1 MWRRFSPPSR
11 KTGRLLITH
20 EAVQRCGWG
29 AEIAA
34 MAAKDAF
41 DYLDAPIE
49 RVCAKETPVPFS
61 PKLESYVIPDKDDE
75 QRFMATP
82 LPMPKLGL
90 TMEEGTIL
98 KWRKGEGEAVEKGEI
113 ILDIQT
119 DKATV
124 VPCGTDIAVIG
135 ETGEDISGFGG
146 GGPAETPVE
155 AEPGAADAPPAP
167 PPAPAPPLFQRRPSP
182 HSRRLRAAVFAS
194 PAARRVARELGIDSA
209 PSQARGPGGRI
220 VQADVRAAAA
230 SGLTAAHGRR
240 ERPRGRGRFH
250 APGRYAENHRRSHA
264 LSWSQVPRITMQAEV
279 DLTNLLAVREAG
291 RQAWEN
297 DLGVRVS
304 INDLILFYTAR
315 AVRRCPAVNVRLAEN
330 ALEQM
335 RDVNIGVAVAVEQGL
350 MVPVIRGADQKSI
363 DAISRES
370 RALAEAARAGALGLD
385 ALEGGTFTV
394 SNLGAYGVDHFSAI
408 INHPESAIL
417 SVGAARERA
426 VVRNGEVV
434 ARTTVYV
441 GINADHRLVDGAPAA
456 EFLSTLKGHAGAPQG
471 DARINNNPSSIN
483 ILQ

>member
-1 MWRRFSPPSR
+1 
-11 KTGRLLITH
+11 
-20 EAVQRCGWG
+20 
-29 AEIAA
+29 
-34 MAAKDAF
+34 
-41 DYLDAPIE
+41 
-49 RVCAKETPVPFS
+49 
-61 PKLESYVIPDKDDE
+61 
-75 QRFMATP
+75 MATP

-119 DKATV
+119 DKVEYEVESPDGGLLLKTLAGEGDV

-135 ETGEDISGFGG
+135 EEGENISSFGSTS
-146 GGPAETPVE
+146 AKAPVE
-155 AEPGAADAPPAP
+155 TESKAAEAPPTPPPTPAP
-167 PPAPAPPLFQRRPSP
+167 TPAPAAPVATQPAPTGR
-182 HSRRLRAAVFAS
+182 VFAS
-194 PAARRVARELGIDSA
+194 PAARRVARELGIDYRTLKGS
-209 PSQARGPGGRI
+209 GPGGRI

-230 SGLTAAHGRR
+230 SGLPSAPLAAASGPAAVAGSTPLAGMRKIIA
-240 ERPRGRGRFH
+240 ERML
-250 APGRYAENHRRSHA
+250 S
-264 LSWSQVPRITMQAEV
+264 SWSQVPRITMQAEV
-279 DLTNLLAVREAG
+279 DLTNLLAVREAS

-297 DLGVRVS
+297 DLGVKVS

-315 AVRRCPAVNVRLAEN
+315 AVRRCPAVNVRLTEN

-335 RDVNIGVAVAVEQGL
+335 QDVNIGVAVAVDQGL

-426 VVRNGEVV
+426 VVRSGEVV
-434 ARTTVYV
+434 ARTTAFI

-456 EFLSTLKGHAGAPQG
+456 EFLSTLKDMLEHPKVMPA
-471 DARINNNPSSIN
+471 
-483 ILQ
+483 

>member
-1 MWRRFSPPSR
+1 
-11 KTGRLLITH
+11 
-20 EAVQRCGWG
+20 
-29 AEIAA
+29 
-34 MAAKDAF
+34 
-41 DYLDAPIE
+41 
-49 RVCAKETPVPFS
+49 
-61 PKLESYVIPDKDDE
+61 
-75 QRFMATP
+75 MATP

-119 DKATV
+119 DKVEYEVESPGGGLLLKMLAGEGDV

-146 GGPAETPVE
+146 GGSAETSVE

-167 PPAPAPPLFQRRPSP
+167 PPAPAPTPVPAAPLPAQPAPAGR
-182 HSRRLRAAVFAS
+182 VFAS
-194 PAARRVARELGIDSA
+194 PAARRVARELGIDFRVLTGS
-209 PSQARGPGGRI
+209 GPGGRI

-230 SGLTAAHGRR
+230 SGLTAAPMAAASGPAAVAASTPLAGMRKIIADR
-240 ERPRGRGRFH
+240 ML
-250 APGRYAENHRRSHA
+250 S
-264 LSWSQVPRITMQAEV
+264 SWSQVPRITMQAEV

-315 AVRRCPAVNVRLAEN
+315 AVRRCPAVTVRLAEN

-456 EFLSTLKGHAGAPQG
+456 EFLSTLKDMLEHPKVMPA
-471 DARINNNPSSIN
+471 
-483 ILQ
+483 

>member
-1 MWRRFSPPSR
+1 
-11 KTGRLLITH
+11 
-20 EAVQRCGWG
+20 
-29 AEIAA
+29 
-34 MAAKDAF
+34 
-41 DYLDAPIE
+41 
-49 RVCAKETPVPFS
+49 
-61 PKLESYVIPDKDDE
+61 
-75 QRFMATP
+75 MATP

-119 DKATV
+119 DKVEYEVESPGGGLILKTLAGEGAV

-135 ETGEDISGFGG
+135 EAGEDISGFEGE
-146 GGPAETPVE
+146 PDKAPEK
-155 AEPGAADAPPAP
+155 AEPTVADAPATP
-167 PPAPAPPLFQRRPSP
+167 PPAPVPAPAPAAPLPAQTAPAGR
-182 HSRRLRAAVFAS
+182 VFAS
-194 PAARRVARELGIDSA
+194 PAARRVARELGIDYRVLTGS
-209 PSQARGPGGRI
+209 GPGGRI

-230 SGLTAAHGRR
+230 SGLPAAPAAAASGPAAVASSTPLAGMRKIIADR
-240 ERPRGRGRFH
+240 ML
-250 APGRYAENHRRSHA
+250 A
-264 LSWSQVPRITMQAEV
+264 SWSQVPRITMQAEV
-279 DLTNLLAVREAG
+279 DLTNLLAVREAS

-385 ALEGGTFTV
+385 ALEGGTFTI

-434 ARTTVYV
+434 ARTTAYV

-456 EFLSTLKGHAGAPQG
+456 EFLATLKEMLEHPKVMPA
-471 DARINNNPSSIN
+471 
-483 ILQ
+483 

>member
-1 MWRRFSPPSR
+1 
-11 KTGRLLITH
+11 
-20 EAVQRCGWG
+20 
-29 AEIAA
+29 
-34 MAAKDAF
+34 
-41 DYLDAPIE
+41 
-49 RVCAKETPVPFS
+49 
-61 PKLESYVIPDKDDE
+61 
-75 QRFMATP
+75 MATP

-119 DKATV
+119 DKVEYEVESPGGGLILKTLAGEGAV

-135 ETGEDISGFGG
+135 EAGEDISGFEGE
-146 GGPAETPVE
+146 PDKAPEK
-155 AEPGAADAPPAP
+155 AEPTVADAPATP
-167 PPAPAPPLFQRRPSP
+167 PPAPVPAPAP
-182 HSRRLRAAVFAS
+182 AAPVPAQTAPAGRVFAS
-194 PAARRVARELGIDSA
+194 PAARRVARELGIDYRVLTGS
-209 PSQARGPGGRI
+209 GPGGRI

-230 SGLTAAHGRR
+230 SGLPAAPAAAASGPAAVASSTPLAGMRKIIADR
-240 ERPRGRGRFH
+240 ML
-250 APGRYAENHRRSHA
+250 A
-264 LSWSQVPRITMQAEV
+264 SWSQVPRITMQAEV
-279 DLTNLLAVREAG
+279 DLTNLLAVREAS

-297 DLGVRVS
+297 DLGVKIS

-335 RDVNIGVAVAVEQGL
+335 RDVNIGVAVAVDQGL

-385 ALEGGTFTV
+385 ALAGGTFTI

-434 ARTTVYV
+434 ARTTAFV

-456 EFLSTLKGHAGAPQG
+456 EFLATLKDMLEHPKVMPA
-471 DARINNNPSSIN
+471 
-483 ILQ
+483 

>member
-1 MWRRFSPPSR
+1 
-11 KTGRLLITH
+11 
-20 EAVQRCGWG
+20 
-29 AEIAA
+29 
-34 MAAKDAF
+34 
-41 DYLDAPIE
+41 
-49 RVCAKETPVPFS
+49 
-61 PKLESYVIPDKDDE
+61 
-75 QRFMATP
+75 MATP

-119 DKATV
+119 DKVEYEVESPGGGLILKTLAGEGAV

-135 ETGEDISGFGG
+135 EAGEDISGFEGE
-146 GGPAETPVE
+146 PDKAPEKAETTV
-155 AEPGAADAPPAP
+155 ADAPATP
-167 PPAPAPPLFQRRPSP
+167 PPAPVPAPVPAAPLPAQTAPAGR
-182 HSRRLRAAVFAS
+182 VFAS
-194 PAARRVARELGIDSA
+194 PAARRVARELGIDYRVLTGS
-209 PSQARGPGGRI
+209 GPGGRI

-230 SGLTAAHGRR
+230 SGLPAAPAAAASGPAAVASSTPLAGMRKIIADR
-240 ERPRGRGRFH
+240 ML
-250 APGRYAENHRRSHA
+250 A
-264 LSWSQVPRITMQAEV
+264 SWSQVPRITMQAEV
-279 DLTNLLAVREAG
+279 DLTNLLAVREAS

-385 ALEGGTFTV
+385 ALEGGTFTI

-434 ARTTVYV
+434 ARTTAYV

-456 EFLSTLKGHAGAPQG
+456 EFLATLKDMLEHPKVMPA
-471 DARINNNPSSIN
+471 
-483 ILQ
+483 

>member
-1 MWRRFSPPSR
+1 
-11 KTGRLLITH
+11 
-20 EAVQRCGWG
+20 
-29 AEIAA
+29 
-34 MAAKDAF
+34 
-41 DYLDAPIE
+41 
-49 RVCAKETPVPFS
+49 
-61 PKLESYVIPDKDDE
+61 
-75 QRFMATP
+75 MATP

-98 KWRKGEGEAVEKGEI
+98 KWRKGEGETVDKGEI

-119 DKATV
+119 DKVEYEVESPDGGLLLKTLAGEGDV

-135 ETGEDISGFGG
+135 EAGEDISGFEST
-146 GGPAETPVE
+146 PAKASAETEPAR
-155 AEPGAADAPPAP
+155 AEAPPTP
-167 PPAPAPPLFQRRPSP
+167 PPAPAPAPAP
-182 HSRRLRAAVFAS
+182 AAPVATQPAPTGRVFAS
-194 PAARRVARELGIDSA
+194 PAARRVARELGIDYRTLKGS
-209 PSQARGPGGRI
+209 GPGGRI
-220 VQADVRAAAA
+220 VQADVRGAAA
-230 SGLTAAHGRR
+230 SGLPTPPLAAASGPAAVAGSTPLAGMRKIIA
-240 ERPRGRGRFH
+240 ERML
-250 APGRYAENHRRSHA
+250 S
-264 LSWSQVPRITMQAEV
+264 SWSQVPRITMQAEV
-279 DLTNLLAVREAG
+279 DLTNLLAVREAS

-297 DLGVRVS
+297 DLGVKVS

-315 AVRRCPAVNVRLAEN
+315 AVRRCPAVNVRLTEN

-335 RDVNIGVAVAVEQGL
+335 QDVNIGVAVAVEQGL

-426 VVRNGEVV
+426 VARNGEVV
-434 ARTTVYV
+434 ARTTAFI

-456 EFLSTLKGHAGAPQG
+456 GFLSTLKEMLEHPKVMPA
-471 DARINNNPSSIN
+471 
-483 ILQ
+483 

>member
-1 MWRRFSPPSR
+1 
-11 KTGRLLITH
+11 
-20 EAVQRCGWG
+20 
-29 AEIAA
+29 
-34 MAAKDAF
+34 
-41 DYLDAPIE
+41 
-49 RVCAKETPVPFS
+49 
-61 PKLESYVIPDKDDE
+61 
-75 QRFMATP
+75 MATP

-119 DKATV
+119 DKVEYEVESPGGGLILKTLAGEGAV

-135 ETGEDISGFGG
+135 EAGEDISGFEGE
-146 GGPAETPVE
+146 PDKAPEK
-155 AEPGAADAPPAP
+155 AEPTVADAPATP
-167 PPAPAPPLFQRRPSP
+167 PPAPVPAPAPAAPLPAQTAPAGR
-182 HSRRLRAAVFAS
+182 VFAS
-194 PAARRVARELGIDSA
+194 PAARRVARELGIDYRVLTGS
-209 PSQARGPGGRI
+209 GPGGRI

-230 SGLTAAHGRR
+230 SGLPAAPAAAASGPAAVASSTPLAGMRKIIADR
-240 ERPRGRGRFH
+240 ML
-250 APGRYAENHRRSHA
+250 A
-264 LSWSQVPRITMQAEV
+264 SWSQVPRITMQAEV
-279 DLTNLLAVREAG
+279 DLTNLLAVREAS

-385 ALEGGTFTV
+385 ALEGGTFTI

-434 ARTTVYV
+434 ARTTAFV

-456 EFLSTLKGHAGAPQG
+456 EFLATLKDMLEHPKVMPA
-471 DARINNNPSSIN
+471 
-483 ILQ
+483 

>member
-1 MWRRFSPPSR
+1 
-11 KTGRLLITH
+11 
-20 EAVQRCGWG
+20 
-29 AEIAA
+29 
-34 MAAKDAF
+34 
-41 DYLDAPIE
+41 
-49 RVCAKETPVPFS
+49 
-61 PKLESYVIPDKDDE
+61 
-75 QRFMATP
+75 MATP

-119 DKATV
+119 DKVEYEVESPDGGLLLKTLAGEGDV
-124 VPCGTDIAVIG
+124 IPCGTDIAVIG
-135 ETGEDISGFGG
+135 EAGEDISGFESA
-146 GGPAETPVE
+146 PAKAPVE
-155 AEPGAADAPPAP
+155 TESEAVEALPTP
-167 PPAPAPPLFQRRPSP
+167 PPAPSKTAPAP
-182 HSRRLRAAVFAS
+182 AAPVEAQPARTGRIFAS
-194 PAARRVARELGIDSA
+194 PAARRVARELGIDYRTLKGS
-209 PSQARGPGGRI
+209 GPGGRI

-230 SGLTAAHGRR
+230 SGIPAAITAAASGPAAVAGSTPLAGMRKIIA
-240 ERPRGRGRFH
+240 ERML
-250 APGRYAENHRRSHA
+250 S
-264 LSWSQVPRITMQAEV
+264 SWSQVPRITMQAEV
-279 DLTNLLAVREAG
+279 DLTNLLAVREAS

-297 DLGVRVS
+297 DLGVKVS

-315 AVRRCPAVNVRLAEN
+315 AVRRCPAVNVRLTEN

-335 RDVNIGVAVAVEQGL
+335 QDVNIGVAVAVEQGL

-434 ARTTVYV
+434 ARTTAFV
-441 GINADHRLVDGAPAA
+441 GINADHRVVDGAPAA
-456 EFLSTLKGHAGAPQG
+456 EFLSTLKEMLEHPKVMPA
-471 DARINNNPSSIN
+471 
-483 ILQ
+483 

>member
-1 MWRRFSPPSR
+1 
-11 KTGRLLITH
+11 
-20 EAVQRCGWG
+20 
-29 AEIAA
+29 
-34 MAAKDAF
+34 
-41 DYLDAPIE
+41 
-49 RVCAKETPVPFS
+49 
-61 PKLESYVIPDKDDE
+61 
-75 QRFMATP
+75 MATP

-119 DKATV
+119 DKVEYEVESPDGGLLLKTLAGEGDV

-135 ETGEDISGFGG
+135 EEGENISGFGG
-146 GGPAETPVE
+146 TPAKAPVE
-155 AEPGAADAPPAP
+155 TEPEAAEALPTP
-167 PPAPAPPLFQRRPSP
+167 PPAPSKTAPAP
-182 HSRRLRAAVFAS
+182 AAPVAAQPARTGRVFAS
-194 PAARRVARELGIDSA
+194 PAARRVARELGIDYRTLKGS
-209 PSQARGPGGRI
+209 GPGGRI

-230 SGLTAAHGRR
+230 SGIPAAVTAAASGPAAVAGSTPLAGMRKIIA
-240 ERPRGRGRFH
+240 ERML
-250 APGRYAENHRRSHA
+250 S
-264 LSWSQVPRITMQAEV
+264 SWSQVPRITMQAEV
-279 DLTNLLAVREAG
+279 DLTNLLAVREAS

-297 DLGVRVS
+297 DLGVKVS

-315 AVRRCPAVNVRLAEN
+315 AVRRCPAVNVRLTEN

-335 RDVNIGVAVAVEQGL
+335 QDVNIGVAVAVEQGL

-434 ARTTVYV
+434 ARTTAFV
-441 GINADHRLVDGAPAA
+441 GINADHRVVDGAPAA
-456 EFLSTLKGHAGAPQG
+456 EFLSTLKEMLEHPKVMPA
-471 DARINNNPSSIN
+471 
-483 ILQ
+483 

>member
-1 MWRRFSPPSR
+1 
-11 KTGRLLITH
+11 
-20 EAVQRCGWG
+20 
-29 AEIAA
+29 
-34 MAAKDAF
+34 
-41 DYLDAPIE
+41 
-49 RVCAKETPVPFS
+49 
-61 PKLESYVIPDKDDE
+61 
-75 QRFMATP
+75 MATP

-119 DKATV
+119 DKVEYEVESPDGGLLLKTLAGEGDV

-135 ETGEDISGFGG
+135 EEGENISGFGSA
-146 GGPAETPVE
+146 PAKAPVE
-155 AEPGAADAPPAP
+155 TESEAAEALPTP
-167 PPAPAPPLFQRRPSP
+167 PPAPSKTAPAP
-182 HSRRLRAAVFAS
+182 AAPVAAQPARTGRIFAS
-194 PAARRVARELGIDSA
+194 PAARRVARELGIDFRTLRGS
-209 PSQARGPGGRI
+209 GPGGRI

-230 SGLTAAHGRR
+230 SGIPAAVTAAASGPAAVAGSTPLAGMRKIIADR
-240 ERPRGRGRFH
+240 ML
-250 APGRYAENHRRSHA
+250 S
-264 LSWSQVPRITMQAEV
+264 SWSQVPRITMQAEV
-279 DLTNLLAVREAG
+279 DLTNLLAVREAS

-297 DLGVRVS
+297 DLGVKVS

-315 AVRRCPAVNVRLAEN
+315 AVRRCPAVNVRLTEN

-335 RDVNIGVAVAVEQGL
+335 QDVNIGVAVAVEQGL

-434 ARTTVYV
+434 ARTTAFV
-441 GINADHRLVDGAPAA
+441 GINADHRVVDGAPAA
-456 EFLSTLKGHAGAPQG
+456 EFLSTLKEMLEHPKVMPA
-471 DARINNNPSSIN
+471 
-483 ILQ
+483 

>member
-1 MWRRFSPPSR
+1 
-11 KTGRLLITH
+11 
-20 EAVQRCGWG
+20 
-29 AEIAA
+29 
-34 MAAKDAF
+34 
-41 DYLDAPIE
+41 
-49 RVCAKETPVPFS
+49 
-61 PKLESYVIPDKDDE
+61 
-75 QRFMATP
+75 MATP

-119 DKATV
+119 DKVEYEVESPGGGLILKTLAGEGAV

-135 ETGEDISGFGG
+135 EAGEDISGFEGE
-146 GGPAETPVE
+146 PDKAPEK
-155 AEPGAADAPPAP
+155 AEPTVADAPATP
-167 PPAPAPPLFQRRPSP
+167 PPAPVPAPAPAAPLPAQTAPAGR
-182 HSRRLRAAVFAS
+182 VFAS
-194 PAARRVARELGIDSA
+194 PAARRVARELGIDYRVLTGS
-209 PSQARGPGGRI
+209 GPGGRI

-230 SGLTAAHGRR
+230 SGLPAAPAAAASGPAAVASSTPLAGMRKIIADR
-240 ERPRGRGRFH
+240 ML
-250 APGRYAENHRRSHA
+250 A
-264 LSWSQVPRITMQAEV
+264 SWSQVPRITMQAEV
-279 DLTNLLAVREAG
+279 DLTNLLAVREAS

-385 ALEGGTFTV
+385 ALAGGTFTI

-434 ARTTVYV
+434 ARTTAFV

-456 EFLSTLKGHAGAPQG
+456 EFLATLKDMLEHPKVMPA
-471 DARINNNPSSIN
+471 
-483 ILQ
+483 

>member
-1 MWRRFSPPSR
+1 
-11 KTGRLLITH
+11 
-20 EAVQRCGWG
+20 
-29 AEIAA
+29 
-34 MAAKDAF
+34 
-41 DYLDAPIE
+41 
-49 RVCAKETPVPFS
+49 
-61 PKLESYVIPDKDDE
+61 
-75 QRFMATP
+75 MATP

-119 DKATV
+119 DKVEYEVESPDGGLLLKTLAGEGDV

-135 ETGEDISGFGG
+135 EEGENISGFGSA
-146 GGPAETPVE
+146 PAKAPVE
-155 AEPGAADAPPAP
+155 TESEAAEALPTP
-167 PPAPAPPLFQRRPSP
+167 PPAPSKTAPAP
-182 HSRRLRAAVFAS
+182 AAPVEAQPARTGRIFAS
-194 PAARRVARELGIDSA
+194 PAARRVARELGIDFRTLKGS
-209 PSQARGPGGRI
+209 GPGGRI

-230 SGLTAAHGRR
+230 SGIPAAVTAAASGPAAVAGSTPLAGMRKIIA
-240 ERPRGRGRFH
+240 ERML
-250 APGRYAENHRRSHA
+250 S
-264 LSWSQVPRITMQAEV
+264 SWSQVPRITMQAEV
-279 DLTNLLAVREAG
+279 DLTNLLAVREAS

-297 DLGVRVS
+297 DLGVKVS
-304 INDLILFYTAR
+304 INDLIFFYTAR
-315 AVRRCPAVNVRLAEN
+315 AVRRCPAVNVRLTEN

-335 RDVNIGVAVAVEQGL
+335 QDVNIGVAVAVEQGL

-434 ARTTVYV
+434 ARTTAFV
-441 GINADHRLVDGAPAA
+441 GINADHRVVDGAPAA
-456 EFLSTLKGHAGAPQG
+456 EFLSTLKEMLEHPKVMPA
-471 DARINNNPSSIN
+471 
-483 ILQ
+483 

>member
-1 MWRRFSPPSR
+1 
-11 KTGRLLITH
+11 
-20 EAVQRCGWG
+20 
-29 AEIAA
+29 
-34 MAAKDAF
+34 
-41 DYLDAPIE
+41 
-49 RVCAKETPVPFS
+49 
-61 PKLESYVIPDKDDE
+61 
-75 QRFMATP
+75 MATP

-119 DKATV
+119 DKVEYEVESPGGGLILKTLAGEGAV

-135 ETGEDISGFGG
+135 EAGEDISGFEGE
-146 GGPAETPVE
+146 PDKAPEK
-155 AEPGAADAPPAP
+155 AEPTVADAPATP
-167 PPAPAPPLFQRRPSP
+167 PPAPAPAPAP
-182 HSRRLRAAVFAS
+182 AAPVPAQTAPAGRVFAS
-194 PAARRVARELGIDSA
+194 PAARRVARELGIDYRVLTGS
-209 PSQARGPGGRI
+209 GPGGRI

-230 SGLTAAHGRR
+230 SGLPAAPAAAASGPAAVASSTPLAGMRKIIADR
-240 ERPRGRGRFH
+240 ML
-250 APGRYAENHRRSHA
+250 A
-264 LSWSQVPRITMQAEV
+264 SWSQVPRITMQAEV
-279 DLTNLLAVREAG
+279 DLTNLLAVREAS

-335 RDVNIGVAVAVEQGL
+335 RDVNIGVAVAVDQGL

-385 ALEGGTFTV
+385 ALAGGTFTI

-434 ARTTVYV
+434 ARTTAYV

-456 EFLSTLKGHAGAPQG
+456 EFLATLKDMLEHPKVMPA
-471 DARINNNPSSIN
+471 
-483 ILQ
+483 

>member
-1 MWRRFSPPSR
+1 
-11 KTGRLLITH
+11 
-20 EAVQRCGWG
+20 
-29 AEIAA
+29 
-34 MAAKDAF
+34 
-41 DYLDAPIE
+41 
-49 RVCAKETPVPFS
+49 
-61 PKLESYVIPDKDDE
+61 
-75 QRFMATP
+75 MATP

-98 KWRKGEGEAVEKGEI
+98 KWRKDEGEAVEKGEI

-119 DKATV
+119 DKVEYEVESPDGGLLLKTLAGEGDV

-135 ETGEDISGFGG
+135 EAGEDISSFGSAPPSA
-146 GGPAETPVE
+146 PAE
-155 AEPGAADAPPAP
+155 AEPVAAQASPTLPPSPAP
-167 PPAPAPPLFQRRPSP
+167 SPAPTAPVQTQSAPTGR
-182 HSRRLRAAVFAS
+182 VFAS
-194 PAARRVARELGIDSA
+194 PAARRVARELGIDYRTLKGS
-209 PSQARGPGGRI
+209 GPGGRI

-230 SGLTAAHGRR
+230 SGLPAASAAASSGPAAVAGSTPLAGMRKIIA
-240 ERPRGRGRFH
+240 ERML
-250 APGRYAENHRRSHA
+250 A
-264 LSWSQVPRITMQAEV
+264 SWSQVPRITMQAEV
-279 DLTNLLAVREAG
+279 DLTNLLAVREAS

-297 DLGVRVS
+297 DLGVKVS

-330 ALEQM
+330 TLEQM
-335 RDVNIGVAVAVEQGL
+335 QDVNIGVAVAVEQGL

-434 ARTTVYV
+434 ARTTAYV

-456 EFLSTLKGHAGAPQG
+456 EFLSTLKEMLEHPKVMPA
-471 DARINNNPSSIN
+471 
-483 ILQ
+483 

>member
-1 MWRRFSPPSR
+1 
-11 KTGRLLITH
+11 
-20 EAVQRCGWG
+20 
-29 AEIAA
+29 
-34 MAAKDAF
+34 
-41 DYLDAPIE
+41 
-49 RVCAKETPVPFS
+49 
-61 PKLESYVIPDKDDE
+61 
-75 QRFMATP
+75 MATP

-119 DKATV
+119 DKVEYEVESPDGGLLLKTLAGEGDV

-135 ETGEDISGFGG
+135 EEGENISDFGG
-146 GGPAETPVE
+146 TPAKAPVE
-155 AEPGAADAPPAP
+155 TEPEAAEALPTP
-167 PPAPAPPLFQRRPSP
+167 PPAPSKTAPAP
-182 HSRRLRAAVFAS
+182 AAPVAAQPARTGRIFAS
-194 PAARRVARELGIDSA
+194 PAARRVARELGIDYRTLMGS
-209 PSQARGPGGRI
+209 GPGGRI

-230 SGLTAAHGRR
+230 SGIPAAVTAAASGPAAVADSTPLAGMRKIIA
-240 ERPRGRGRFH
+240 ERML
-250 APGRYAENHRRSHA
+250 S
-264 LSWSQVPRITMQAEV
+264 SWSQVPRITMQAEV
-279 DLTNLLAVREAG
+279 DLTNLLAVREAS

-297 DLGVRVS
+297 DLGVKVS

-315 AVRRCPAVNVRLAEN
+315 AVRRCPAVNVRLTEN

-335 RDVNIGVAVAVEQGL
+335 QDVNIGVAVAVEQGL

-434 ARTTVYV
+434 ARTTAFV
-441 GINADHRLVDGAPAA
+441 GINADHRVVDGAPAA
-456 EFLSTLKGHAGAPQG
+456 EFLSTLKEMLEHPKVMPA
-471 DARINNNPSSIN
+471 
-483 ILQ
+483 

>member
-1 MWRRFSPPSR
+1 
-11 KTGRLLITH
+11 
-20 EAVQRCGWG
+20 
-29 AEIAA
+29 
-34 MAAKDAF
+34 
-41 DYLDAPIE
+41 
-49 RVCAKETPVPFS
+49 
-61 PKLESYVIPDKDDE
+61 
-75 QRFMATP
+75 MATP

-119 DKATV
+119 DKVEYEVESPGGGLILKTLAGEGAV

-135 ETGEDISGFGG
+135 EAGEDISGFEGE
-146 GGPAETPVE
+146 PDKAPEK
-155 AEPGAADAPPAP
+155 AEPTAADAPATP
-167 PPAPAPPLFQRRPSP
+167 PPAPVPAPAPAAPLPAQTAPAGR
-182 HSRRLRAAVFAS
+182 VFAS
-194 PAARRVARELGIDSA
+194 PAARRVARELGIDYRVLTGS
-209 PSQARGPGGRI
+209 GPGGRI

-230 SGLTAAHGRR
+230 SGLPAAPAAAASGPAAVASSTPLAGMRKIIADR
-240 ERPRGRGRFH
+240 ML
-250 APGRYAENHRRSHA
+250 A
-264 LSWSQVPRITMQAEV
+264 SWSQVPRITMQAEV
-279 DLTNLLAVREAG
+279 DLTNLLAVREAS

-385 ALEGGTFTV
+385 ALAGGTFTI

-434 ARTTVYV
+434 ARTTAYV

-456 EFLSTLKGHAGAPQG
+456 EFLATLKDMLEHPKVMPA
-471 DARINNNPSSIN
+471 
-483 ILQ
+483 

>member
-1 MWRRFSPPSR
+1 
-11 KTGRLLITH
+11 
-20 EAVQRCGWG
+20 
-29 AEIAA
+29 
-34 MAAKDAF
+34 
-41 DYLDAPIE
+41 
-49 RVCAKETPVPFS
+49 
-61 PKLESYVIPDKDDE
+61 
-75 QRFMATP
+75 MATP

-119 DKATV
+119 DKVEYEVESPDGGLLLKTLAGEGDV
-124 VPCGTDIAVIG
+124 IPCGTDIAVIG
-135 ETGEDISGFGG
+135 EAGEDISSFGSA
-146 GGPAETPVE
+146 PAKTP
-155 AEPGAADAPPAP
+155 ATATEPAAVDAPTPPTP
-167 PPAPAPPLFQRRPSP
+167 PPAPAPTPAPVAPAQPAPDGR
-182 HSRRLRAAVFAS
+182 VFAS
-194 PAARRVARELGIDSA
+194 PAARRVARELGIDYRTLKGS
-209 PSQARGPGGRI
+209 GPGGRI

-230 SGLTAAHGRR
+230 SGLPVAPVAAASGPAAVAGSTPLAGMRKIIA
-240 ERPRGRGRFH
+240 ERML
-250 APGRYAENHRRSHA
+250 S
-264 LSWSQVPRITMQAEV
+264 SWSQVPRITMQAEV
-279 DLTNLLAVREAG
+279 DLTNLLAVREAS

-297 DLGVRVS
+297 DLGVKVS

-315 AVRRCPAVNVRLAEN
+315 AVRRCPAVNVRLTEN

-335 RDVNIGVAVAVEQGL
+335 QDVNIGVAVAVEQGL

-370 RALAEAARAGALGLD
+370 RALAEAARAGALGLN

-434 ARTTVYV
+434 ARTTAYI
-441 GINADHRLVDGAPAA
+441 GINADHRVVDGAPAA
-456 EFLSTLKGHAGAPQG
+456 EFLSTLKNMLEHPKVMPA
-471 DARINNNPSSIN
+471 
-483 ILQ
+483 

>member
-1 MWRRFSPPSR
+1 
-11 KTGRLLITH
+11 
-20 EAVQRCGWG
+20 
-29 AEIAA
+29 
-34 MAAKDAF
+34 
-41 DYLDAPIE
+41 
-49 RVCAKETPVPFS
+49 
-61 PKLESYVIPDKDDE
+61 
-75 QRFMATP
+75 MATP

-119 DKATV
+119 DKVEYEVESPGGGLILKTLAGEGAV

-135 ETGEDISGFGG
+135 EAGEDISGFEGE
-146 GGPAETPVE
+146 PDKAPEK
-155 AEPGAADAPPAP
+155 AEPTVADAPATP
-167 PPAPAPPLFQRRPSP
+167 PPAPAPAPAP
-182 HSRRLRAAVFAS
+182 AAPVPAQTAPAGRVFAS
-194 PAARRVARELGIDSA
+194 PAARRVARELGIDYRVLTGS
-209 PSQARGPGGRI
+209 GPGGRI

-230 SGLTAAHGRR
+230 SGLPAAPAAAASGPAAVASSTPLAGMRKIIADR
-240 ERPRGRGRFH
+240 ML
-250 APGRYAENHRRSHA
+250 A
-264 LSWSQVPRITMQAEV
+264 SWSQVPRITMQAEV
-279 DLTNLLAVREAG
+279 DLTNLLAVREAS

-297 DLGVRVS
+297 DLGVKIS

-335 RDVNIGVAVAVEQGL
+335 RDVNIGVAVAVDQGL

-385 ALEGGTFTV
+385 ALAGGTFTI

-434 ARTTVYV
+434 ARTTAFV

-456 EFLSTLKGHAGAPQG
+456 EFLATLKDMLEHPKVMPA
-471 DARINNNPSSIN
+471 
-483 ILQ
+483 